1 MRRKYCFCILCIAL
15 FVFTGCAKTKEGQKE
30 NGNDVVSGNSET
42 ELLTEEEAK
51 EKALAHAGFESSQ
64 VTFVHCKLEHED
76 GRQVYDVEFY
86 AGDNQEFDYKINAYT
101 GGVISYDY
109 DAEYSMPQE
118 ASGEGNEITEEA
130 AKKLALDRV
139 PGASDGDIREFKT
152 DREDGRVEYEGKIIY
167 DGMEYEFEIGAD
179 SGAFIDWEQEPVGH

>member
-1 MRRKYCFCILCIAL
+1 MRRKYCFCILCIAI
-15 FVFTGCAKTKEGQKE
+15 FVFSGCASANRTE
-30 NGNDVVSGNSET
+30 NGNNVVSGNSET
-42 ELLTEEEAK
+42 KMLTEEEAK
-51 EKALAHAGFESSQ
+51 EKALAHASLESSQ
-64 VTFVHCKLEHED
+64 VTFVQCKLEHED

-139 PGASDGDIREFKT
+139 PGATDGDIREFKT

-167 DGMEYEFEIGAD
+167 DGMEYEFEIDAD